1 MGEQTTALIVIGRN
15 EGERLERCLRSI
27 GAAHTAIY
35 VDSGST
41 DGSVALAERMG
52 AMVVRLDP
60 TLPFTAARARN
71 AGLARLTE
79 NGIVVDYVQMIDGD
93 CELQAG
99 WIDRAVA
106 TMDADPALAVVFGR
120 RRERFPDRSIFN
132 WLCDVEWAVPPGP
145 AGACGGDALF
155 RHRAIAAAGGYRPE
169 MIAGEEPDLC
179 VRLHRAGW
187 EIVCLDAEMTLH
199 DAAITRFGQWWRRTA
214 RAGHA
219 FAELAARHGKLPE
232 GRPYVAARRRIAA
245 WGILPV
251 LGLILAALIA
261 LSGDVTFGRKI
272 ALAILLLLAAQTLRM
287 TLREGL
293 RFPMPRA
300 FAFAAFLVV
309 GKFAEA
315 TGLIRYLWE
324 QASGRHATLIEYKS
338 AA

>member
-27 GAAHTAIY
+27 GTDRPTIY

-41 DGSVALAERMG
+41 DGSVELAERMG
-52 AMVVRLDP
+52 VTVVRLDS

-71 AGLARLTE
+71 AGLARLAE
-79 NGIVVDYVQMIDGD
+79 DGIAVDHVQMIDGD
-93 CELQAG
+93 CELQPG

-106 TMDADPALAVVFGR
+106 AMDDDPALAVVFGR
-120 RRERFPDRSIFN
+120 RRERFPDRSIYN

-145 AGACGGDALF
+145 AGACGGDVLF
-155 RHRAIAAAGGYRPE
+155 RYKAIAAVGGYRAE
-169 MIAGEEPDLC
+169 MIAGEDPDLS
-179 VRLHRAGW
+179 VRLRRAGW

-219 FAELAARHGKLPE
+219 FAELAARHGKLRE
-232 GRPYVAARRRIAA
+232 GRPYLAARRRIAT
-245 WGILPV
+245 WGILPA
-251 LGLILAALIA
+251 LGLLLGAVVGLG
-261 LSGDVTFGRKI
+261 GDVESGRKI
-272 ALAILLLLAAQTLRM
+272 VLAILLLLAAQTLRL

-293 RFPMPRA
+293 RFPMSKA
-300 FAFAAFLVV
+300 FALAAFLTI

-315 TGLIRYLWE
+315 TGLVRYLWE
-324 QASGRHATLIEYKS
+324 QASGRRATLIEYKS
-338 AA
+338 VS